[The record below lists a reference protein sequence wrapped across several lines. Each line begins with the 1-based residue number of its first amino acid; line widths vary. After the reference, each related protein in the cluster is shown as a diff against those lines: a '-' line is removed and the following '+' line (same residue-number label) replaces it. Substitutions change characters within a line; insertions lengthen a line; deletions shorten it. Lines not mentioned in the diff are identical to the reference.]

1 MSFETGDPRYDWL
14 NKVVAIAAAGKSLTQ
29 GRYTYRHV
37 IAADELIFGNSSYL
51 VVYDAYIVQ

>member
-29 GRYTYRHV
+29 GMYACYHLRLPV
-37 IAADELIFGNSSYL
+37 ELILGDSSHL